1 MKKII
6 LWAAVMAAAAP
17 IVPATAQTAAQ
28 RQYQRDLRQYD
39 REMRQYERDVAQ
51 YERQQRRANRQANRN
66 YTEYRNYDYNRA
78 APGQRGYYADQYYR
92 PSDQV
97 RRLSTSERIYRGQNG
112 QYYCRRPDGTTGLII
127 GGIAGAVLGSVIAP
141 GSSNT
146 LGALIGGA
154 GGALAGRAIDRNN
167 VRCR

>member
-1 MKKII
+1 MSRLI
-6 LWAAVMAAAAP
+6 LMAAMVAVAAP
-17 IVPATAQTAAQ
+17 VAPAVAQTAAQ
-28 RQYQRDLRQYD
+28 RQYE

-51 YERQQRRANRQANRN
+51 YERQQRRTHRRANVRD
-66 YTEYRNYDYNRA
+66 YRNYDYNRY
-78 APGQRGYYADQYYR
+78 PRGQRAYYADQYYR

-97 RRLSTSERIYRGQNG
+97 RRLSDNERIYRGRDG
-112 QYYCRRPDGTTGLII
+112 RYYCRKPDGTTGLII
-127 GGIAGAVLGSVIAP
+127 GGVAGAVLGSIIAP
-141 GSSNT
+141 GNSNT